1 MPGLSFYDRQHVQ
14 KVLAQQRLISNIF
27 NQFILSVSPY
37 LRKWNDTGNNNV
49 WVRNQVVECAVDRE
63 LLNLEAMLKANISA
77 FQVDAWNRSNAKN
90 DDFIRKYIEGMSIN
104 TVTKEG
110 MFAHNL
116 TALEALQ
123 KNVDANGLKL
133 SDCVWKITQ
142 QTKSQL
148 EFYLDSGVAVGRNA
162 NGISSDIRQILDKP
176 NKRFRRVRN
185 EKGELVLS
193 QPMKD
198 YHPGQ
203 GVYRSAYMNALRT
216 SATTTNTAYRSADYE
231 RWSQQ
236 DFVLGIEIQRSA
248 NHKGPCKVC
257 DAMVGKY
264 PKTFKFTGW
273 HPFCICFATPITM
286 DPEDLADYLLTDEVP
301 EQLVIKDIPDVA
313 QSFVDNNKDSLGKT
327 YWMRDNFMKGGV
339 SLGEISISTPK
350 TEPTKVIKP
359 KHIKTDKEKADIQQR
374 WDNRKLY
381 NKIANTE
388 EDIRLNKKYE
398 TGVVY
403 DSKGNVLIDKR
414 GAAYSVSFT
423 KEELIKMKDGIMTH
437 NHPRGWGYPE
447 KSLGRIGNSFSPEDI
462 YLAVNWDLAEMR
474 AVTPNY
480 TFVMKRPELGWGD
493 YKNVMKIIDRE
504 NKKLQREFQ
513 DRINKNTLT
522 LEQASATH
530 FHILWKRVSKH
541 LDWKYSKAKTR

>member
-49 WVRNQVVECAVDRE
+49 WVRNQVIERAVDRE

-133 SDCVWKITQ
+133 SDRVWKITQ

-148 EFYLDSGVAVGRNA
+148 EFYLDSGVAAGRNA

-313 QSFVDNNKDSLGKT
+313 QSFVDDNKRSLGKA
-327 YWMRDNFMKGGV
+327 YWMKDSFAA
-339 SLGEISISTPK
+339 EETSIRIASPVPNQ
-350 TEPTKVIKP
+350 ELTKVIKT
-359 KHIKTDKEKADIQQR
+359 KRTKTDEEKTNIQNR
-374 WDNRKLY
+374 WNERKLY
-381 NKIANTE
+381 NQVTSTE
-388 EDIRLNKKYE
+388 NEIRMNKKFE
-398 TGVVY
+398 TGVVF
-403 DSKGNVLIDKR
+403 DSIGNVLIDKR
-414 GAAYSVSFT
+414 GASYAVSFT
-423 KEELIKMKDGIMTH
+423 KEECLKMKDGIMTH

-447 KSLGRIGNSFSPEDI
+447 NSLGRIGNSFSPDDI
-462 YLAVNWDLAEMR
+462 YLAVGWDLAEIR

-480 TFVMKRPELGWGD
+480 TFTMKRPEGGWNISYG
-493 YKNVMKIIDRE
+493 E
-504 NKKLQREFQ
+504 LKKLIKKENSKLTKEFM
-513 DRINKNTLT
+513 DRVNNGTTTAGK
-522 LEQASATH
+522 ASAVHYHT
-530 FHILWKRVSKH
+530 LWERVSEK